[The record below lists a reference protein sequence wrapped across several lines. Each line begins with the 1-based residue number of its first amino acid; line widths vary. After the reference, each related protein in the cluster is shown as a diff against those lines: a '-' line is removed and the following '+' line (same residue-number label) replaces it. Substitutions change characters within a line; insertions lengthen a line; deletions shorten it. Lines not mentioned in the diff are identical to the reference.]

1 MFVLLLLIHFV
12 RNRRKVRAEISD
24 IPEVLREVLHPANVR
39 IRVFKISDQTQWTM
53 LSLLAACAAIVA
65 TLPSASGLVPSSCER
80 RTFFRVAICAGA
92 TSLSPALAFDDVD
105 VDIDAKAGTNTSPT
119 ASRGGKPYAP
129 IETLVPALRL
139 KLWVDEAYALS
150 QQLAGADIA
159 DNKDQQYQLLRQM
172 NDILSGP
179 PKLQI
184 GSKAPKRTS
193 GSTAQLTTG
202 ISSANKSQ
210 YKEVRKDLSIPD
222 KMAAMLNQADVERQ
236 YGMLKYAESKR
247 EKSNDFRL
255 AFNLY
260 TQSLVFG
267 DTYQLTASKEDKKR
281 MIRNDE
287 LPSLTA
293 VITSDLDLRDLYRNQ
308 FLTSI
313 EDAKAEVAYQVKQVP
328 QDIDRADAI
337 SLMADAHTACQ
348 KWFDLIPSVDIDE
361 ALNVMRS
368 EGAGSR

>member
-1 MFVLLLLIHFV
+1 M
-12 RNRRKVRAEISD
+12 RAEISD
-24 IPEVLREVLHPANVR
+24 IPEVLQRSFILQTYA
-39 IRVFKISDQTQWTM
+39 RVKNFGLSDQTQWTM

-65 TLPSASGLVPSSCER
+65 TLPSASGLVPSSYER
-80 RTFFRVAICAGA
+80 RTFFRAAICAGA
-92 TSLSPALAFDDVD
+92 TSLSPALAFDDVN
-105 VDIDAKAGTNTSPT
+105 VDAKAGTNTSPT
-119 ASRGGKPYAP
+119 AASRGGKPYAP
-129 IETLVPALRL
+129 VETLVPALRL
-139 KLWVDEAYALS
+139 KLWVDESYALS
-150 QQLAGADIA
+150 RQLAGADIA
-159 DNKDQQYQLLRQM
+159 DNKDQQHQLLRQI

-179 PKLQI
+179 PKLFANGNKQ
-184 GSKAPKRTS
+184 APKRTS

-236 YGMLKYAESKR
+236 YGMLQYAESKR

-361 ALNVMRS
+361 ALNVS
-368 EGAGSR
+368 GLKVPAVDNDFD

>member
-1 MFVLLLLIHFV
+1 M
-12 RNRRKVRAEISD
+12 
-24 IPEVLREVLHPANVR
+24 P
-39 IRVFKISDQTQWTM
+39 
-53 LSLLAACAAIVA
+53 SLLAACAAIAATLPSTSGLVPFLASCAAIFA
-65 TLPSASGLVPSSCER
+65 TLPSASALVPSPCER
-80 RTFFRVAICAGA
+80 RTFLRVAICAGA

-105 VDIDAKAGTNTSPT
+105 VDVDVDAKAGSNTSPT
-119 ASRGGKPYAP
+119 SIRGGKPYAP
-129 IETLVPALRL
+129 VETLVPALRL

-150 QQLAGADIA
+150 RQLAGADIA
-159 DNKDQQYQLLRQM
+159 DNKDQQYQLLQQM
-172 NDILSGP
+172 NAILSVP
-179 PKLQI
+179 PKLFANGNKQ
-184 GSKAPKRTS
+184 APKRTS

-267 DTYQLTASKEDKKR
+267 DMYQLTASKEDKKR

-328 QDIDRADAI
+328 QDIDRADVV
-337 SLMADAHTACQ
+337 SLMAEAHTACQ

-361 ALNVMRS
+361 ALNVLRS

>member
-1 MFVLLLLIHFV
+1 
-12 RNRRKVRAEISD
+12 
-24 IPEVLREVLHPANVR
+24 
-39 IRVFKISDQTQWTM
+39 M
-53 LSLLAACAAIVA
+53 LSLLAACAAIAA
-65 TLPSASGLVPSSCER
+65 TLPSASGLAPSSCER
-80 RTFFRVAICAGA
+80 RTFLKVAICAGA
-92 TSLSPALAFDDVD
+92 TSLSPALASDDVD

-129 IETLVPALRL
+129 VETLVPALRL

-159 DNKDQQYQLLRQM
+159 DNKDQQYQLLQQM
-172 NDILSGP
+172 NDILSVP
-179 PKLQI
+179 PKLFAN
-184 GSKAPKRTS
+184 GSKTPKRTS

-236 YGMLKYAESKR
+236 YGMLQYAESKR

-293 VITSDLDLRDLYRNQ
+293 VITSDLDLREPVL
-308 FLTSI
+308 
-313 EDAKAEVAYQVKQVP
+313 E
-328 QDIDRADAI
+328 
-337 SLMADAHTACQ
+337 
-348 KWFDLIPSVDIDE
+348 FD
-361 ALNVMRS
+361 
-368 EGAGSR
+368 

>member
-24 IPEVLREVLHPANVR
+24 IPEFYERSFILQTYAYAYMYM
-39 IRVFKISDQTQWTM
+39 FKISDQTQWTM

-139 KLWVDEAYALS
+139 KLWVDEAYASS

-159 DNKDQQYQLLRQM
+159 DNKDQQYQLLQQM
-172 NDILSGP
+172 NDILSIP

-293 VITSDLDLRDLYRNQ
+293 VITSDRLEGFVQEPILDFDRRRKGRGGISSQ
-308 FLTSI
+308 TST
-313 EDAKAEVAYQVKQVP
+313 P
-328 QDIDRADAI
+328 R
-337 SLMADAHTACQ
+337 H
-348 KWFDLIPSVDIDE
+348 
-361 ALNVMRS
+361 
-368 EGAGSR
+368 